1 MRQQGGS
8 KKDQQQ
14 AQRQRQSSS
23 QQDGGDQKGAN
34 AKDQLAKSD
43 QKPEGAE
50 QVPNDRTTE
59 GELPPSLSEGDL
71 RDQQGRGRWGR
82 LPKTVIQRM
91 YDNGRRK
98 LPEKY
103 RILLEDYFRK
113 LPEHSPR

>member
-1 MRQQGGS
+1 MPE
-8 KKDQQQ
+8 
-14 AQRQRQSSS
+14 
-23 QQDGGDQKGAN
+23 
-34 AKDQLAKSD
+34 AK
-43 QKPEGAE
+43 
-50 QVPNDRTTE
+50 N
-59 GELPPSLSEGDL
+59 GDL

-113 LPEHSPR
+113 LPENSPR